1 MLYDMQ
7 AAATVGGDRKS
18 IRLTR
23 SYLGRAS
30 GSIWT
35 VAGFIFAVYGWWIFV
50 FFRTGHDVHQFAL
63 VERRYA
69 QQSHISAA
77 IKFGPDYHFAAPGR
91 SYDGQFFYFLALD
104 PVNARYYLDNPSYRY
119 TKILYPLT
127 ARFLA
132 LDRSD
137 LIPYTLILVNWLAMG
152 LGTLAVAAWL
162 RRRRVSP
169 WFALIYGLYP
179 GLFSAFQRDLTEPM
193 AYALIAL
200 AVYLFDFG
208 GRRRVLWSGLVFSLA
223 VLTRDKSAVFATV
236 YGLALLFDRT
246 TADQAISW
254 SKRIASNVPRA
265 ALLLGLAGI
274 PMLLYK
280 IFLHFWLGSIGVP
293 PEQAV
298 PLAGILSSL
307 SLGDRVVETLSVFLP
322 ALICGCL
329 GVWALW
335 RRLWHAPIF
344 LLLVSIDLG
353 LVTLHPGY
361 FVDPFGMLR
370 VGTAVV
376 LAALYCIPLF
386 DRLTGK
392 NRTWLLGSAACWLWL
407 TVSWLILG
415 LALLAG

>member
-1 MLYDMQ
+1 MQ
-7 AAATVGGDRKS
+7 TAATVGGDRTS
-18 IRLTR
+18 VRLTR
-23 SYLGRAS
+23 SYWGRAL
-30 GSIWT
+30 GSVWT
-35 VAGFIFAVYGWWIFV
+35 VAGVIFLLYGWWLFV
-50 FFRTGHDVHQFAL
+50 FFRSGHDVHEFPL

-69 QQSHISAA
+69 QQSHVSST
-77 IKFGPDYHFAAPGR
+77 IKFGPHYHFAAPGR

-104 PVNARYYLDNPSYRY
+104 LVNARYYLDTPSYRY

-132 LDRSD
+132 LGRSD
-137 LIPYTLILVNWLAMG
+137 LIPYTLILVNWLAMVG
-152 LGTLAVAAWL
+152 GTLAVAAWL
-162 RRRRVSP
+162 RRRKVSP

-179 GLFSAFQRDLTEPM
+179 GLFTAFQRDLTEPM

-208 GRRRVLWSGLVFSLA
+208 GRRRVFWSGLVFSLA
-223 VLTRDKSAVFATV
+223 VLTRDKSAVFATI
-236 YGLALLFDRT
+236 YGLALLLDGIAAT
-246 TADQAISW
+246 KPADW
-254 SKRIASNVPRA
+254 VKRIVASVPRA

-280 IFLHFWLGSIGVP
+280 IFLHFWLGSAGFTP
-293 PEQAV
+293 YEAA
-298 PLAGILSSL
+298 PLAGVLTSL
-307 SLGDRVVETLSVFLP
+307 SLGDRVVETLSVYFP
-322 ALICGCL
+322 ALICGSL

-335 RRLWHAPIF
+335 KRLWHAPIF

-353 LVTLHPGY
+353 LITLNPGY
-361 FVDPFGMLR
+361 FIDPFGMLR

-392 NRTWLLGSAACWLWL
+392 NRMWLLGSAACWLWL
-407 TVSWLILG
+407 TASWLILG
-415 LALLAG
+415 FILLAG